1 MDHDFQPPGSRLS
14 ARRVVVEFSGVLAL
28 DGVDLTLGSDEIV
41 GLIGP
46 NGAGKTTL
54 VNVLSGFQ
62 RPTQGGVDLGG
73 RDVTR
78 LTPPQRAHAGLVRT
92 FQSGRPFAGLTV
104 SDNVQ
109 LGALGVGER
118 RRVAS
123 ERARELLERVGLAER
138 AGVLAAVLSAGEERR
153 MGIAR
158 ALAGRPRFLLLDEP
172 AAGLNEAESDSLVAT
187 LAEMQREL
195 SFGLLVIEHDMRLIM
210 SLCQRIQVLDFGRT
224 IAIGTPAEVQR
235 DPAVLTAY
243 LGTDVAE
250 AALEEV
256 SRASG

>member
-1 MDHDFQPPGSRLS
+1 MDHDYQPPGSRLS
-14 ARRVVVEFSGVLAL
+14 ARRVVVEFSGLRAL

-62 RPTQGGVDLGG
+62 RPTEGGVELDG
-73 RDVTR
+73 RDVTG
-78 LTPPQRAHAGLVRT
+78 LAPPQRARAGLVRT

-104 SDNVQ
+104 GDNVE
-109 LGALGVGER
+109 LGALGVGEG
-118 RRVAS
+118 RRVARK
-123 ERARELLERVGLAER
+123 RAGALLEQVGLAGR
-138 AGVLAAVLSAGEERR
+138 AGVLAAALSAGEERR

-158 ALAGRPRFLLLDEP
+158 ALAGHPRFLLLDEP

-187 LAEMQREL
+187 LADLQREL

-210 SLCQRIQVLDFGRT
+210 SLCRRIQVLDFGRT

-250 AALEEV
+250 AAPEEV
-256 SRASG
+256 SHASG

>member
-1 MDHDFQPPGSRLS
+1 METDRQPPGSRLS
-14 ARRVVVEFSGVLAL
+14 ARRVVVEFTGLRAL
-28 DGVDLTLGSDEIV
+28 DGVDLMLGSDEIV

-62 RPTQGGVDLGG
+62 RPTEGEVGLDG

-78 LTPPQRAHAGLVRT
+78 LSPPQRARAGLVRT
-92 FQSGRPFAGLTV
+92 FQSGRPFAELTV
-104 SDNVQ
+104 SENVQ
-109 LGALGVGER
+109 LGALGVRAGR
-118 RRVAS
+118 RA
-123 ERARELLERVGLAER
+123 AREQGRALLERVGLTDR
-138 AGVLAAVLSAGEERR
+138 ADVRAAALSAGEERR

-158 ALAGRPRFLLLDEP
+158 ALAARPRFLLLDEP
-172 AAGLNEAESDSLVAT
+172 AAGLNEAESDDLVTT
-187 LAEMQREL
+187 LAELQREL

-210 SLCQRIQVLDFGRT
+210 SLCHRIQVLDFGRT

-243 LGTDVAE
+243 LGTEVTE
-250 AALEEV
+250 ADAPEV
-256 SRASG
+256 SHASR